1 MTCLAYPLLLQS
13 GRVYTLSTMPV
24 LPLMKAGLM
33 GFSTTIRKAQEAID
47 LAEDN
52 PDAYIQYA
60 DTYIKFGKPEEAREY
75 IDNNGCDHYSLE
87 KEIKSLDTPFKCN
100 MVQWW
105 LENRKWELMKE
116 HIADMKTKMGKK

>member
-1 MTCLAYPLLLQS
+1 MDNEHKDCVIVPTHLMSKLVA
-13 GRVYTLSTMPV
+13 VVDVV
-24 LPLMKAGLM
+24 LG
-33 GFSTTIRKAQEAID
+33 GGGD
-47 LAEDN
+47 G
-52 PDAYIQYA
+52 DAA
-60 DTYIKFGKPEEAREY
+60 RNAAKEAREY
-75 IDNNGCDHYSLE
+75 INNNGCDYYSLE